1 MNEKILLKLSILSLV
16 ILFILQTVLF
26 SFNDFLLGIMLYFLF
41 LGLILGE
48 LVLIV
53 YSIVLIVKKYKN
65 KKIKSTYPLIFCIL
79 FFVQLIYAPQSEWI
93 SDLSFKMK
101 YDKRMEVVKMYEKHE
116 LKTSSEGFDVLVL
129 PKDYKSLS
137 DSGEVVPLGD
147 KLMFFDVRGVI
158 DNFSAYVYSKDGTP
172 PTKSDV
178 NADIIYIEKINKHW
192 FYISCT

>member
-1 MNEKILLKLSILSLV
+1 MNENILLKLTILSL
-16 ILFILQTVLF
+16 ITLFILQTVLF
-26 SFNDFLLGIMLYFLF
+26 SFNDFLLGIMLYFVF

-48 LVLIV
+48 LILIA
-53 YSIVLIVKKYKN
+53 YSIVMVVKKYKN
-65 KKIKSTYPLIFCIL
+65 IRFKSVFPLLFCIL

-101 YDKRMEVVKMYEKHE
+101 YDKRMEIVKMYEKHE
-116 LKTSSEGFDVLVL
+116 LKTSSDSYGLLVL
-129 PKDYKSLS
+129 PKGYKSSS
-137 DSGEVVPLGD
+137 DSGEVVPLGN